1 MSQRYDII
9 PYIYRLSHMHHIGC
23 HKWCKS
29 NRHPFQIPTIYEVVH
44 RGGSGSGGG
53 EWPEWLRNVHDVSHS
68 LIVFN
73 SAVNFLLYTFL

>member
-1 MSQRYDII
+1 MSQSFDSI
-9 PYIYRLSHMHHIGC
+9 HVHHTGC
-23 HKWCKS
+23 VAVSQSGTKS
-29 NRHPFQIPTIYEVVH
+29 DKHSLLQIPTIYEVVH
-44 RGGSGSGGG
+44 QGGGSGSGGG